1 MERSYN
7 LGRTGNRAGDDRQE
21 ILTRPASFHFGPQE
35 SKLRFGEFT
44 TFEISGQPVKTAR
57 DVSKMES

>member
-1 MERSYN
+1 VSDSGWSA
-7 LGRTGNRAGDDRQE
+7 LTTWDARATAQAM
-21 ILTRPASFHFGPQE
+21 IASFHFGPQE